1 MENPQKN
8 FKLVTEKKARELS
21 PKLNSVL
28 NQIDQGNTGNKIDTS
43 NDLNGQMSKIGIP
56 GFPYPNN
63 KRNIG
68 TGYRERDMVDLELD
82 QYDNGLVP
90 SVIPD
95 VLENKKPRKGR
106 RKDGTKY
113 LMQYRWRCTFRDAYY
128 VCRLLWPYAHT
139 KLPKIQQVI
148 EHYAKD
154 VLMNGKVINLEEYK
168 KAMSLE

>member
-1 MENPQKN
+1 MIPDTDKAYIAGLFDGEGSIYFTRRPERKKKHKGDGYRISNAMRISMEI
-8 FKLVTEKKARELS
+8 TMTDE
-21 PKLNSVL
+21 SVL
-28 NQIDQGNTGNKIDTS
+28 RWLHEVLGVGT
-43 NDLNGQMSKIGIP
+43 LN
-56 GFPYPNN
+56 
-63 KRNIG
+63 R
-68 TGYRERDMVDLELD
+68 
-82 QYDNGLVP
+82 
-90 SVIPD
+90 
-95 VLENKKPRKGR
+95 KPRKGR

-154 VLMNGKVINLEEYK
+154 VLMTGKVINLEEYK